1 LGLSWPMITNNMPFL
16 LLWAK
21 LARAARTAQ
30 APREVSGTVH
40 LGEIAP

>member
-1 LGLSWPMITNNMPFL
+1 MITNNMPFL

-30 APREVSGTVH
+30 APWEVSGMVH